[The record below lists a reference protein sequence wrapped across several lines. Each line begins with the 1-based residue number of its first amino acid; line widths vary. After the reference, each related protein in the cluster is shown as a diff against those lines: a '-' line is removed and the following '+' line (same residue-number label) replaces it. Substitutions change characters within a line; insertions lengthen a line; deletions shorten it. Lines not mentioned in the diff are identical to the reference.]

1 MEPITLCGAVIVV
14 FCLWVE
20 FEAIIM
26 KGARAISGCTI
37 MTALLSSMK
46 EQRPVVVYI
55 SQGRSRSYR
64 TGSGLPYRLARS

>member
-26 KGARAISGCTI
+26 KGARAISGCV
-37 MTALLSSMK
+37 MTALLSLTQ
-46 EQRPVVVYI
+46 ERRPVASTPGPYL
-55 SQGRSRSYR
+55 SYR
-64 TGSGLPYRLARS
+64 TSSGLSYRVARS

>member
-14 FCLWVE
+14 FGLWVE

-37 MTALLSSMK
+37 MTALLSLMQ
-46 EQRPVVVYI
+46 ERRPVASTPGPYL
-55 SQGRSRSYR
+55 SYR
-64 TGSGLPYRLARS
+64 TGSGMSYRVARS